1 MHPRNGIQIARFVNF
16 AGVIA
21 LAAGWLLTSCAGR
34 QSDPEIEYLSVTPVS
49 SSLALGS
56 TAQFKVFAMNSRG
69 VSKDVTETTAL
80 QVLDL
85 NVATVNSSGLVKS
98 MATGKTMLVAKLSG
112 IQGVASIVVSKAAL
126 TKITIAAPPSSIVL
140 GQNAQLRATGTYT
153 DATIQDITNLVTWS
167 AAQPT
172 VIAVSPTGM
181 AAAEAVG
188 STEVTASLNG
198 ISASSQIFA
207 SPAALVSIAVGVSHT
222 TLPLGGTEQLMAIGY
237 YTDGS
242 TMDLTSAATWSS
254 SSPGVVAVSNAGA
267 VSTKAA
273 GASVVSASVS
283 GIAGTASL
291 TVSSAAMVSIA
302 VNISQQSLPLG
313 SGEQLTAIATFT
325 DGSTRDLTSS
335 ATWISS
341 SPGVITVSNAGAVTA
356 KSVGAAVISASYSN
370 ITGNVNLSASNAA
383 LVSIAVSIS
392 SPSLPLGNSEQ
403 LTATGS
409 YTDGSTKN
417 LTSSAIWSSSSPSVI
432 TISNTG
438 SVTAKSLGNSVI
450 SASSSGVAG
459 SISGSANLSASNAA
473 LVSIAVSAGNPSL
486 PLGNS
491 EQLTATGTYTD
502 GSTKNLTSSATW
514 SSSSPGV
521 VAVSSS
527 GAVTTK
533 GVGNA
538 VVSASSSTLVG
549 TTKVA
554 VSAAALLAINISS
567 ASTTVPVGN
576 KIQLIA
582 IGSFTD
588 KSSKDL
594 SSSVTWVSSSP
605 GVLSIANSGA
615 AAGVSV
621 GTANVAASSGSVSA
635 AVSLIVSAPALSTL
649 SLVPA
654 GPTLPLGGTLQLSVT
669 GTFSDGSTQ
678 DVTQQVT
685 WNLDN
690 ATIASISATGLVSGL
705 QIGTSGIEASLNGV
719 QVSDVLT
726 VQPLFTISYFDA
738 TSGADSTIRVTNPA
752 ITGQDLCAM
761 VYVFDQDQQ
770 MSECCGCSISQDGL
784 LTLSLNK
791 NLLNNPLTGVKSKT
805 GTVLLIAA
813 DESSNTSCNA
823 SSITPVGMVIAW
835 ATHLPQSASGL
846 MSSSEEPLSNSAL
859 SPTLSAALQAQC
871 SFVQQLGSGQG
882 VCSCGNQP

>member
-302 VNISQQSLPLG
+302 VNTSQQSLPLG

-823 SSITPVGMVIAW
+823 SSITPAGMVIAW

-846 MSSSEEPLSNSAL
+846 MSSLEEPLSNSAL

>member
-302 VNISQQSLPLG
+302 VNTSQQSLPLG

-370 ITGNVNLSASNAA
+370 ITGNVS
-383 LVSIAVSIS
+383 
-392 SPSLPLGNSEQ
+392 
-403 LTATGS
+403 
-409 YTDGSTKN
+409 
-417 LTSSAIWSSSSPSVI
+417 
-432 TISNTG
+432 
-438 SVTAKSLGNSVI
+438 
-450 SASSSGVAG
+450 
-459 SISGSANLSASNAA
+459 
-473 LVSIAVSAGNPSL
+473 
-486 PLGNS
+486 
-491 EQLTATGTYTD
+491 
-502 GSTKNLTSSATW
+502 
-514 SSSSPGV
+514 
-521 VAVSSS
+521 
-527 GAVTTK
+527 
-533 GVGNA
+533 
-538 VVSASSSTLVG
+538 
-549 TTKVA
+549 
-554 VSAAALLAINISS
+554 
-567 ASTTVPVGN
+567 
-576 KIQLIA
+576 
-582 IGSFTD
+582 
-588 KSSKDL
+588 
-594 SSSVTWVSSSP
+594 
-605 GVLSIANSGA
+605 
-615 AAGVSV
+615 
-621 GTANVAASSGSVSA
+621 
-635 AVSLIVSAPALSTL
+635 
-649 SLVPA
+649 
-654 GPTLPLGGTLQLSVT
+654 
-669 GTFSDGSTQ
+669 
-678 DVTQQVT
+678 
-685 WNLDN
+685 
-690 ATIASISATGLVSGL
+690 
-705 QIGTSGIEASLNGV
+705 
-719 QVSDVLT
+719 
-726 VQPLFTISYFDA
+726 
-738 TSGADSTIRVTNPA
+738 
-752 ITGQDLCAM
+752 
-761 VYVFDQDQQ
+761 
-770 MSECCGCSISQDGL
+770 
-784 LTLSLNK
+784 
-791 NLLNNPLTGVKSKT
+791 
-805 GTVLLIAA
+805 
-813 DESSNTSCNA
+813 
-823 SSITPVGMVIAW
+823 
-835 ATHLPQSASGL
+835 
-846 MSSSEEPLSNSAL
+846 
-859 SPTLSAALQAQC
+859 
-871 SFVQQLGSGQG
+871 
-882 VCSCGNQP
+882 